1 MTSAN
6 KVELPEGFLAGPAPN
21 LTKHV
26 IDFKKEGIPVYEGR
40 WAVILDGVLSQD
52 ECEMLTKAAEATTAG
67 EWERAMVNVGNG
79 QQRLYE
85 DTRKCGRIIWDDR
98 DMVAK
103 IWARVQDSVLDVH
116 RLQNWADVTGIGP
129 AKRKETWK
137 VTRLNNRMR
146 FLKYVG
152 GEYFKVHNDG
162 CYETPDGAERS
173 YFTLHLYLSDAADQ
187 LKGGAT
193 TFYDYSLKQKI
204 EVVPKSGRVLM
215 FQHRNLLHSG
225 DDVKSGIK
233 YTMRTDVMY
242 TKE

>member
-1 MTSAN
+1 
-6 KVELPEGFLAGPAPN
+6 
-21 LTKHV
+21 
-26 IDFKKEGIPVYEGR
+26 
-40 WAVILDGVLSQD
+40 
-52 ECEMLTKAAEATTAG
+52 
-67 EWERAMVNVGNG
+67 MVNVGSG

-103 IWARVQDSVLDVH
+103 LWARIADSVPDIH
-116 RLQNWADVTGIGP
+116 QLQNWADVTGIGP
-129 AKRKETWK
+129 AKRQEIWK
-137 VTRLNNRMR
+137 VTRLNERMR

-152 GEYFKVHNDG
+152 GEYFKGMYTDSHQSAHADQVAHNDG
-162 CYETPDGAERS
+162 CYQTPDGTERS
-173 YFTLHLYLSDAADQ
+173 YFTLHLYLNDAADQ

-193 TFYDYSLKQKI
+193 TFYDYRMEQKI
-204 EVVPKSGRVLM
+204 DVVPKSGRVLI

-225 DDVKSGIK
+225 DDVVSGVK